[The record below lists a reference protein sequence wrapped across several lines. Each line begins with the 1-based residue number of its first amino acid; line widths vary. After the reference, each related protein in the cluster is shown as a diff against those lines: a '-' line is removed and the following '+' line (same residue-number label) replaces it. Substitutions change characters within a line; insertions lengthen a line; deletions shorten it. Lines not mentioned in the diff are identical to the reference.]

1 MSMNKKTNEMGR
13 KEKNILENT
22 GQDRVAYKLSTGS
35 SLKAMAG
42 RDQKE
47 LAEWEMGRGLQ
58 HRLFS
63 LLSSFFPFSLCSILD

>member
-13 KEKNILENT
+13 KEKYILENT

-47 LAEWEMGRGLQ
+47 LAE
-58 HRLFS
+58 
-63 LLSSFFPFSLCSILD
+63 